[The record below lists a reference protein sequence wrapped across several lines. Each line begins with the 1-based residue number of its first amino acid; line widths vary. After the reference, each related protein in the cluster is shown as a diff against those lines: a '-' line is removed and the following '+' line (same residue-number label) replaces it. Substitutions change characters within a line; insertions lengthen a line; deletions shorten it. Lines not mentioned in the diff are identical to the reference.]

1 MLPPYLLLALTYQQ
15 QQLDIQC
22 LCLVRFVNFPLKL
35 NLLLKGGYSGDN
47 LDEILRYD
55 PASDTWTAAG
65 RMKTPRQSHSVMS
78 QSDISHLCAP
88 STVSHTCGNCVF
100 PFIEYGRQHDR
111 CTSIDGFDPW
121 CVTSSDGWEYCTD
134 PSCPGLPGNSPPMSV
149 HPLNEVGSCCKSS
162 VPGLRHILL
171 IYFSPSDCGIPNR
184 AETNTRIVGG
194 SHTEVGEYPWQ
205 VRYLFFKY
213 SLICV
218 KISTKSCSMNLN

>member
-1 MLPPYLLLALTYQQ
+1 MHLFTGVYTNTQARTDIFIVLYNTHYRTLSDIRYLLSTLLQNTNRYLHSTSVISPNHLSPSQLLTLHICNKLPPT
-15 QQLDIQC
+15 I
-22 LCLVRFVNFPLKL
+22 P
-35 NLLLKGGYSGDN
+35 
-47 LDEILRYD
+47 
-55 PASDTWTAAG
+55 
-65 RMKTPRQSHSVMS
+65 
-78 QSDISHLCAP
+78 
-88 STVSHTCGNCVF
+88 HTCGNCVF

-111 CTSIDGFDPW
+111 CTSIDGYDPW
-121 CVTSSDGWEYCTD
+121 CVTSSSDGWEYCTD

-205 VRYLFFKY
+205 VRQFNFASTFLHNPCRY
-213 SLICV
+213 SI
-218 KISTKSCSMNLN
+218 NLN